1 MVRIHG
7 TPEIREDMV
16 RVGMGAADL
25 RYRGEFKEWS
35 VILPIR
41 FNTCLLYT
49 SCAGVVAEL
58 TGELKAWF
66 EKYVDPAFD
75 GSREPVCGR
84 GQLTA
89 HSFL

>member
-1 MVRIHG
+1 M
-7 TPEIREDMV
+7 IRT
-16 RVGMGAADL
+16 
-25 RYRGEFKEWS
+25 KEWKL
-35 VILPIR
+35 VLRLPDGP
-41 FNTCLLYT
+41 NELYDLVEDPDEENNLMGHR
-49 SCAGVVAEL
+49 SCAGVVAEV

>member
-1 MVRIHG
+1 
-7 TPEIREDMV
+7 
-16 RVGMGAADL
+16 MGH
-25 RYRGEFKEWS
+25 R
-35 VILPIR
+35 
-41 FNTCLLYT
+41 